1 MPIRVYI
8 ILSVLCLF
16 TLTGKAQVYFSNRYD
31 TFGSCDGTNGID
43 TMYNGYLSA
52 EITCSSSSFNT
63 FMLGLYNLDGT
74 LRKNKVYLRPGM
86 NLLPNSGKYLRAN
99 NHNFWVSGTRVYKPD
114 TSVCFLWRFN
124 SNLDSVSCFEYGFLN
139 KTNVISSF
147 VASGKYI
154 YMTGYTDSLTTNS
167 DILLIKTDTAGNEIW
182 KKKIGLS
189 TWDETALSIDTLNGK
204 LIISG
209 NQMPHASSSTSG
221 FVMYLDTAGNTIW
234 QKTVITN
241 GGYGGCVAK
250 KLRDGNVLIYS
261 RIKKYSVGSF
271 DYYKLQAEKIDAGN
285 TTLWL
290 KEYYPPGGSN
300 PYAMIENN
308 DGNIV
313 ICGQR
318 GYSNNTVSGT
328 VYEINQNGDSLFYRE
343 YRILPNSQNYFRD
356 VIQAPDRGYC
366 FSGFVSPMNGDG
378 GTQDIWL
385 LKVDSNFCES
395 AGICTTGIYDREMGS
410 GSVHV
415 YPNPAHSDVYFEFNE
430 QPSKPLSIELSNAQG
445 SIIYSEMIKNNHEPY
460 RLNLSDFAEGV
471 YFYRLSAG
479 ADYLKTG
486 KIVVIK

>member
-8 ILSVLCLF
+8 ILSVLCL
-16 TLTGKAQVYFSNRYD
+16 LQQTGKAQVYFSNRYD

-86 NLLPNSGKYLRAN
+86 NLLPNTGKYIRAN
-99 NHNFWVSGTRVYKPD
+99 NNTFWVSGTKTYKPD
-114 TSVCFLWRFN
+114 TTLSFLWRFN
-124 SNLDSVSCFEYGFLN
+124 SNLDSIKYNEYGYLN
-139 KTNVISSF
+139 KLNYISSIIQL
-147 VASGKYI
+147 GKYV
-154 YMTGYTDSLTTNS
+154 YLTGSVDSLYKNS
-167 DILLIKTDTAGNEIW
+167 DILLIKTDTLGNELW

-204 LIISG
+204 IIISG
-209 NQMPHASSSTSG
+209 LARPHNANYYDG
-221 FVMYLDTAGNTIW
+221 FTMYLDTAGNTIW
-234 QKTVITN
+234 NRPTN
-241 GGYGGCVAK
+241 TNHGGGSLVK
-250 KLRDGNVLIYS
+250 RLSDGTLLVFSPYKAYTQGSDIYS
-261 RIKKYSVGSF
+261 TLKV
-271 DYYKLQAEKIDAGN
+271 EKVTSSN
-285 TTLWL
+285 TTVWSKIIGPAGL
-290 KEYYPPGGSN
+290 GSG
-300 PYAMIENN
+300 PSSAIENN

-366 FSGFVSPMNGDG
+366 FSGFVSPMSGDG

-410 GSVHV
+410 GSVNV
-415 YPNPAHSDVYFEFNE
+415 YPNPAHNDVYFEFEE
-430 QPSKPLSIELSNAQG
+430 QPSKPLWIELSNAQG
-445 SIIYSEMIKNNHEPY
+445 SIVYSEMIKNNHEPY

-479 ADYLKTG
+479 AGYLKTG